1 MEKLGFF
8 EKRFLPDYK
17 NTSQIRWGELDID
30 EDKCSGCMLCVRAC
44 PAKSLHLDNKKA
56 RVNPVH
62 GSLLDDPGINQCMS
76 CGDCMAI
83 CPNGAIQ
90 IRSSY
95 RWSRYFKTIGR
106 GGLSLPR
113 L

>member
-8 EKRFLPDYK
+8 ERLFLPDYRD
-17 NTSQIRWGELDID
+17 TGQIAWGDIEID
-30 EDKCSGCMLCVRAC
+30 AAACSGCALCVRAC
-44 PAKSLHLDNKKA
+44 PAKSIRVENKKA
-56 RVNPVH
+56 RMNPH
-62 GSLLDDPGINQCMS
+62 QGSLLGETGINQCMS
-76 CGDCMAI
+76 CGDCVAI
-83 CPNGAIQ
+83 CPNGAIR
-90 IRSSY
+90 IKSSY